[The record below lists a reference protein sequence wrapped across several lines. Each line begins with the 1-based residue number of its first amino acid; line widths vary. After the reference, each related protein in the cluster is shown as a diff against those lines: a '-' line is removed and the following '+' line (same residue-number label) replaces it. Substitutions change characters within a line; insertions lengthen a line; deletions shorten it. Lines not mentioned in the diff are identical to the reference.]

1 MLPFKGYLVELFRE
15 ATVYGV
21 ALALRQLGSL
31 LLWPFYARVFS
42 LPDLGNLAL
51 ALSYQGLL
59 AILTTFSMDS
69 AAFRWFWDREDPAYR
84 ARILANWLFFQVSA
98 SVLALLATAILAL
111 EVLDRPTGLLF
122 VTAAFALLF
131 SNALGILAGF
141 FRMARNSRKF
151 LILNVWQV
159 TLQVLITALLT
170 ATFRSPVAVF
180 LAQVLSA
187 AVVLGA
193 YARFWQE
200 WLRTRVE
207 WFTLTQMLRYA
218 LPLSLSSLALWL
230 LSLGDRFL
238 VERLL
243 GLEATGVFHLG
254 NVLAMV
260 VAFPVLAFQ
269 QAWGPFALSLMRNP
283 QAQEV
288 YVQVG
293 KWFVAATTLI
303 AFLLGLILPP
313 LAPLIF
319 GGGVAKDGFAWAS
332 PLFLAQVYYGLYFL
346 VAVDANLAKDNRP
359 IALGVWL
366 GGVTKVLLALLL
378 TPMLGIGGMAW
389 ATMAGYAVAAGY
401 LMWAPVPFLRTPFP
415 RTLLFGLPLLASLGL
430 ALLGR

>member
-1 MLPFKGYLVELFRE
+1 MLPFRGYLVELFRE

-31 LLWPFYARVFS
+31 LLWPLYARVFS
-42 LPDLGNLAL
+42 LSDLGNLAL

-84 ARILANWLFFQVSA
+84 ARILATWFRFQVFA
-98 SVLALLATAILAL
+98 SILAFLATATLAL
-111 EVLDRPTGLLF
+111 EALDGPRGLLF
-122 VTAAFALLF
+122 ITAAFALLF
-131 SNALGILAGF
+131 SNALATLASF
-141 FRMARNSRKF
+141 FRMARNPRKF
-151 LILNVWQV
+151 LVVNAWQV
-159 TLQVLITALLT
+159 TLQLLITALLT
-170 ATFRSPVAVF
+170 ATFRSPEAVF

-187 AVVLGA
+187 VVVLGA
-193 YARFWQE
+193 YVRLWQE
-200 WLRTRVE
+200 WFRTGVE
-207 WFTLTQMLRYA
+207 WFTLAQMLRFA

-254 NVLAMV
+254 NVLALA

-288 YVQVG
+288 YAQVG

-319 GGGVAKDGFAWAS
+319 GEGAVKDGFAWAF
-332 PLFLAQVYYGLYFL
+332 PLFFAQVYYGLYFL

-359 IALGVWL
+359 VALGVWL
-366 GGVTKVLLALLL
+366 GGVTKVFLALLL
-378 TPMLGIGGMAW
+378 TPKLGIEGMAW